1 MIPFRNLRHQSFD
14 IDKSNDKSSRS
25 GFDCLDQV
33 LQIVLNADF
42 DRLGGRKDSDWVYF
56 RISQK
61 ALLTLLSF
69 RLDVIGDHFAL

>member
-1 MIPFRNLRHQSFD
+1 MIPLRNLLDQSFD
-14 IDKSNDKSSRS
+14 VNKSNYQSSGS

-61 ALLTLLSF
+61 AQLTLLSF